1 MATWKISS
9 LDRNTADG
17 FVTTA
22 HWTCSDVEVISGEEG
37 VNGTI
42 SGSVYGSV
50 GLTGE
55 LTTPYEQL
63 TEAQVIGWV
72 KEAIGAETVAAHEA
86 NVAAQIA
93 AAKAP
98 KTASGLPW

>member
-22 HWTCSDVEVISGEEG
+22 HWTCSDVDGEF
-37 VNGTI
+37 

-72 KEAIGAETVAAHEA
+72 KEAMGAETVAAHEA

-98 KTASGLPW
+98 VTAAGVPWTTAE

>member
-22 HWTCSDVEVISGEEG
+22 HWTCSDVDGEF
-37 VNGTI
+37 

-98 KTASGLPW
+98 VVTAGVPW

>member
-22 HWTCSDVEVISGEEG
+22 HWICSDVEASGSEEF
-37 VNGTI
+37 

-98 KTASGLPW
+98 KTASGLPWGE

>member
-22 HWTCSDVEVISGEEG
+22 HWTCSDVDGEF
-37 VNGTI
+37 

-72 KEAIGAETVAAHEA
+72 KEALGSETVAAHEA

-98 KTASGLPW
+98 VTATGLPWGE

>member
-1 MATWKISS
+1 MSAQWKI
-9 LDRNTADG
+9 ADMKRKTEDD
-17 FVTTA
+17 FVFEV
-22 HWTCSDVEVISGEEG
+22 HWTCSDVDGEF
-37 VNGTI
+37 

-98 KTASGLPW
+98 VTATGLPWGE

>member
-22 HWTCSDVEVISGEEG
+22 HWTCSDVDGEF
-37 VNGTI
+37 

-98 KTASGLPW
+98 VTASGTPW